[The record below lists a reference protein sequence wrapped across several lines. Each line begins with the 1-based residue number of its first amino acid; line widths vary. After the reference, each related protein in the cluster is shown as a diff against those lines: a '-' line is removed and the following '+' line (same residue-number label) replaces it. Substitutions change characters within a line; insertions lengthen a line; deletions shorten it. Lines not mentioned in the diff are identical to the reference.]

1 MFHTRCPRRLPSGI
15 CEAVEPPLAE
25 VAPGTSMR
33 CHIPLEELRVLQT
46 GVPVGAGEELS
57 SGLSD
62 DGA

>member
-1 MFHTRCPRRLPSGI
+1 M
-15 CEAVEPPLAE
+15 VE
-25 VAPGTSMR
+25 VAPDREMR

-46 GVPVGAGEELS
+46 GVPVGAGEELA